1 MESKKVLI
9 LIVEDEE
16 NVRSSMSELLMI
28 SGYYIIAAENGVLAL
43 EMFSDGIRPDLII
56 SDILMPEM
64 DGLRLHEELRQRGYI
79 DFTPFL
85 FLTAKTE
92 LDEIRHGMNMGA
104 DDYIT
109 KPVKYNDLIRAI
121 EVRLEK
127 KEAVT
132 SHLSQK
138 LRLTEDEETAT
149 RRAELTRLLGLIS
162 DSERRVLTELPSAKI
177 SKVTAERLFLSVKTV
192 QNHRSHMVTKLGMSG
207 QNSLLS
213 FAIECKTLGLL

>member
-1 MESKKVLI
+1 MEVKKVLI
-9 LIVEDEE
+9 LIAEDEE
-16 NVRSSMSELLMI
+16 NVRLSLSELLMI
-28 SGYYIIAAENGVLAL
+28 RGYDVIAAENGVVAL

-56 SDILMPEM
+56 SDILMPEL

-92 LDEIRHGMNMGA
+92 LDEIRHGMNLGA

-127 KEAVT
+127 KAVIT
-132 SHLSQK
+132 SHLSQ
-138 LRLTEDEETAT
+138 LLNVTSDELVSA
-149 RRAELTRLLGLIS
+149 RKAELAHLLELVS
-162 DSERRVLTELPSAKI
+162 DSERRVLVELPKAKI
-177 SKVTAERLFLSVKTV
+177 SKVIAENLFLSVKTV
-192 QNHRSHMVTKLGMSG
+192 QNHRSHMVIKFGMSG

-213 FAIECKTLGLL
+213 FAIECKILGLL